1 MAWPRLPLP
10 VLAAVALA
18 VTSVGLVIWGVGLRQ
33 ENERLETQ
41 LRLARRGTR
50 PAVPPPP
57 RANET
62 RDELR
67 QENERL
73 RQQLAQTTVPQV
85 NVATIGLVPGPPQP
99 DKGLP
104 AGATALL
111 VLTPPAGSETDEYR
125 LRVLAYDGNV
135 VWEGAGLRRGEDGR
149 VTVVWPGSLSQV
161 GDYRL
166 ELFGPG
172 ASGRR
177 LASFRLLVRP
187 DEGSGG

>member
-1 MAWPRLPLP
+1 MTWPRVPFS

-18 VTSVGLVIWGVGLRQ
+18 FTSLGLVIWGTGLRQ

-41 LRLARRGTR
+41 LRLARRGAR
-50 PAVPPPP
+50 PVVPPP

-62 RDELR
+62 RGELLA
-67 QENERL
+67 ENERL
-73 RQQLAQTTVPQV
+73 RQQLQQATVPQV
-85 NVATIGLVPGPPQP
+85 NVATVGLVPGARRPE
-99 DKGLP
+99 KGLP
-104 AGATALL
+104 AGAAALL
-111 VLTPPAGSETDEYR
+111 VLTPPAGAETDEYR

-149 VTVVWPGSLSQV
+149 VTVVWPGSLSQA

-177 LASFRLLVRP
+177 LASYRLLVRP